1 MSRAAW
7 DGLVTLGLP
16 RATAPAMQPAA
27 AEQRARCVGGMRA
40 RSVCKYHN
48 ECYSKV
54 FDNRMITDRRVA
66 TIDNGSPEIIE
77 SSVEGILA
85 PRRTVALLSYYRINA
100 VTDAGTRLPSL
111 RSAG

>member
-1 MSRAAW
+1 
-7 DGLVTLGLP
+7 
-16 RATAPAMQPAA
+16 
-27 AEQRARCVGGMRA
+27 
-40 RSVCKYHN
+40 
-48 ECYSKV
+48 
-54 FDNRMITDRRVA
+54 MITDRRVA

>member
-1 MSRAAW
+1 MGVSDPSHLTYYARTKRRITRNAVSQQDIHRHA
-7 DGLVTLGLP
+7 VTK
-16 RATAPAMQPAA
+16 Q
-27 AEQRARCVGGMRA
+27 
-40 RSVCKYHN
+40 